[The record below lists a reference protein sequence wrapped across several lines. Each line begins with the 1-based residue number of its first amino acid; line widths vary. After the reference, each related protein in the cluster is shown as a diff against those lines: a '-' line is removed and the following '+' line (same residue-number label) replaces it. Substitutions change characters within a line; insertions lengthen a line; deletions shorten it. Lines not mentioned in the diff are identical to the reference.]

1 MRFLRKDLL
10 ATLLLAFL
18 GSCDG
23 EDLPPGPPE
32 PMGPGL
38 LAVVLDTPNSNDGA
52 LLVTLTGG
60 PVDSLRGGQL
70 RVISSDAGPTQ
81 RRVIVSGLVRTGKVL
96 RFWVPERGD
105 VDNYTAIL
113 EQAAERA
120 QFAQQDISSYSLLV
134 VVD

>member
-1 MRFLRKDLL
+1 MKFPRKDVL
-10 ATLLLAFL
+10 AMSLIALL

-52 LLVTLTGG
+52 LLLTLTGG
-60 PVDSLRGGQL
+60 PVDSLRRGQL
-70 RVISSDAGPTQ
+70 RVISSDAGPSQ

-96 RFWVPERGD
+96 RFWERED
-105 VDNYTAIL
+105 
-113 EQAAERA
+113 
-120 QFAQQDISSYSLLV
+120 